1 MIIPGYFEDLQVLH
15 ENTMPPRAY
24 YIPASGRMEDPVMCR
39 EESDRVQMLCGKWR
53 FRYCGSIHAWKDA
66 FYEPGYDIS
75 AYAQVDV
82 PGVWQM
88 AGYEKNILYH
98 YTDFQALDGIL
109 RCAQLRVNN
118 VLRMNDSAEMR
129 HFMDRLCAAVA
140 QRLEEDGD
148 REGAGQVRQ
157 RFREELKK
165 EYSAFAACFSF
176 HRDDAAQWER
186 YGNRGRGVCIAFQ
199 RELLE
204 KMATGALSLQ
214 MVFYRNDM
222 AGHPMV
228 EEFCRLFKEG
238 ADLSGEEVRRAMC
251 EAWACSVSYKH
262 PSFRSEYEMRLVV
275 SPFDKEDLE
284 VQPCYH
290 VSKER
295 VKKYYPLPLREMC
308 QRVGASLEDLVAE
321 IIIGPESTQ
330 SLAILRDYLR
340 DNGLAPLA
348 ENVSLSDCPLRGM
361 PV

>member
-1 MIIPGYFEDLQVLH
+1 
-15 ENTMPPRAY
+15 
-24 YIPASGRMEDPVMCR
+24 
-39 EESDRVQMLCGKWR
+39 
-53 FRYCGSIHAWKDA
+53 
-66 FYEPGYDIS
+66 
-75 AYAQVDV
+75 
-82 PGVWQM
+82 M
-88 AGYEKNILYH
+88 AKRLDILYH

-186 YGNRGRGVCIAFQ
+186 YGNRGRGVCIAFR
-199 RELLE
+199 REYLQ
-204 KMATGALSLQ
+204 KIARGALSLQ
-214 MVFYRNDM
+214 AVFYRDDM

-228 EEFCRLFKEG
+228 DVFCELARRGG
-238 ADLSGEEVRRAMC
+238 ALDGDNPALKAAMR

-295 VKKYYPLPLREMC
+295 IKKYYPLDLKAMC
-308 QRVGASLEDLVAE
+308 GKAGICLEDLITE
-321 IIIGPESTQ
+321 LIIGPDSTQ
-330 SLAILRDYLR
+330 SAAIFQDYLR
-340 DNGLAPLA
+340 DNGLARLA
-348 ENVSLSDCPLRGM
+348 ERVSLSDCPLRV
-361 PV
+361 PI

>member
-1 MIIPGYFEDLQVLH
+1 
-15 ENTMPPRAY
+15 
-24 YIPASGRMEDPVMCR
+24 MEGGM
-39 EESDRVQMLCGKWR
+39 DRYG
-53 FRYCGSIHAWKDA
+53 GD
-66 FYEPGYDIS
+66 
-75 AYAQVDV
+75 
-82 PGVWQM
+82 
-88 AGYEKNILYH
+88 ILYH
-98 YTDFQALDGIL
+98 YTDFQAVDGIL
-109 RCAQLRVNN
+109 RQAQLRVNN

-140 QRLEEDGD
+140 QRLEEDGN

-186 YGNRGRGVCIAFQ
+186 YGNRGRGVCIAFR
-199 RELLE
+199 REYLE

-228 EEFCRLFKEG
+228 EEFCRLLKDG

-275 SPFDKEDLE
+275 SPFEKEDLE

-295 VKKYYPLPLREMC
+295 IKKYYPLDLKAMC
-308 QRVGASLEDLVAE
+308 GKAGICLEDLITE
-321 IIIGPESTQ
+321 LIIGPDSTQ
-330 SLAILRDYLR
+330 SAAIFQDYLR
-340 DNGLAPLA
+340 DNGLARLA
-348 ENVSLSDCPLRGM
+348 ERVSLSDCPLRV
-361 PV
+361 PI